1 MRHDCTVS
9 SALTVS
15 SSSTEFAYLHRKV
28 VITLAAVEHASVDQS
43 NLLAQHA
50 TITPAAC
57 PTPTFQMEV
66 GRSALRAIE
75 ASTCIIFAGEAD

>member
-15 SSSTEFAYLHRKV
+15 SSSTEFAYLHQKV
-28 VITLAAVEHASVDQS
+28 VITLAAVEHESVDQS

-50 TITPAAC
+50 TRQP
-57 PTPTFQMEV
+57 P
-66 GRSALRAIE
+66 ALRLPSRWRLE
-75 ASTCIIFAGEAD
+75 GQPFEE